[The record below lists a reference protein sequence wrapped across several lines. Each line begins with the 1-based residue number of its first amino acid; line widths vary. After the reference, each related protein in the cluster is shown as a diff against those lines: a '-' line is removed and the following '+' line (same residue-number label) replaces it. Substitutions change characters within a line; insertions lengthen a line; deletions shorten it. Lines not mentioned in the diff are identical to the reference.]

1 MKYKFAANIQTILSK
16 FEKKTMAS
24 DNLSFFTQRN
34 HPQWAVVDVKAA
46 IEQAVKNAQNTLNT
60 QQSICQA
67 KLPESQL
74 LTFGDANWISM
85 AITNL
90 VVNAIEHSPTTAT
103 IKLVAQKVE
112 QTIEINVYDQGPGV
126 SPGVEYKIFKPF
138 YTTRPGATGLGL
150 ANVRTVMEKHG
161 GGIRVGNHHQGGA
174 IFTLILQS
182 IQRQKAA

>member
-1 MKYKFAANIQTILSK
+1 
-16 FEKKTMAS
+16 MAS

-34 HPQWAVVDVKAA
+34 HPQWAVVDVKATIA
-46 IEQAVKNAQNTLNT
+46 QAVQNAQDTLDT

-67 KLPESQL
+67 NLPESQL
-74 LTFGDANWISM
+74 LTFGDENWICM

-90 VVNAIEHSPTTAT
+90 VVNAIENSPATAT
-103 IKLVAQKVE
+103 IKLVAQQVE
-112 QTIEINVYDQGPGV
+112 QTIEINVSDQGPGV
-126 SPGVEYKIFKPF
+126 FPGVEYKIFKPF

-161 GGIRVGNHHQGGA
+161 GGIRVGNHQEGGA